1 MREQS
6 SGYARDAGRILF
18 VTLRVPV
25 LATTFGGVLRDILMQ
40 SCSLKEIVSVRVV
53 RRYFGIDMEDSVQ
66 IRCTRC
72 KNVFRDR
79 AKRLQNGYS
88 RQCPSCEIVLFFDED
103 SHDSNIKR
111 AMRTARRARKEL
123 RESEGVSPRKPAAV
137 PRQYGGRSA
146 SNSRGTEEE
155 DGD

>member
-1 MREQS
+1 
-6 SGYARDAGRILF
+6 
-18 VTLRVPV
+18 
-25 LATTFGGVLRDILMQ
+25 
-40 SCSLKEIVSVRVV
+40 
-53 RRYFGIDMEDSVQ
+53 MEDSVQ
-66 IRCTRC
+66 VCCTRC

-79 AKRLQNGYS
+79 AQRLQNGYS

-111 AMRTARRARKEL
+111 AMRAARRARKEL
-123 RESEGVSPRKPAAV
+123 RENEGARTRKAASV

>member
-1 MREQS
+1 MRLQVAAIADNS
-6 SGYARDAGRILF
+6 
-18 VTLRVPV
+18 
-25 LATTFGGVLRDILMQ
+25 LRDFLIQ
-40 SCSLKEIVSVRVV
+40 NYFLKRIVSARAV

-103 SHDSNIKR
+103 SHDPNIKR

-123 RESEGVSPRKPAAV
+123 RESEDVSTRRAAGV
-137 PRQYGGRSA
+137 PRQYSGRSA
-146 SNSRGTEEE
+146 SNSRGTDEA
-155 DGD
+155 DDD

>member
-1 MREQS
+1 
-6 SGYARDAGRILF
+6 
-18 VTLRVPV
+18 
-25 LATTFGGVLRDILMQ
+25 
-40 SCSLKEIVSVRVV
+40 
-53 RRYFGIDMEDSVQ
+53 MEDSVQ

-103 SHDSNIKR
+103 SHDANIKR
-111 AMRTARRARKEL
+111 AMRTARRARKDM
-123 RESEGVSPRKPAAV
+123 RESEGVSARKTAAL

-146 SNSRGTEEE
+146 SNARSRE
-155 DGD
+155 DEDRD

>member
-1 MREQS
+1 MQVP
-6 SGYARDAGRILF
+6 ILAAI
-18 VTLRVPV
+18 L
-25 LATTFGGVLRDILMQ
+25 GGLLRDFLIWICFVKAVARAL
-40 SCSLKEIVSVRVV
+40 IV

-72 KNVFRDR
+72 KNIFRDR

-123 RESEGVSPRKPAAV
+123 RESEGVSTRRAASV
-137 PRQYGGRSA
+137 PRQYSGRSA
-146 SNSRGTEEE
+146 SNSRGTDD
-155 DGD
+155 DGAD